1 VYATTRILI
10 DAPMILQSVSLIYPM
25 KLQEEPKPVK
35 KYGNNEKDREN
46 GMVKN

>member
-25 KLQEEPKPVK
+25 KLQEPKPVK